1 MKRQFT
7 LFLSAL
13 TLVGFLITQQGCS
26 KISMQKANE
35 LKETRQYAQ
44 AADMYTK
51 LAASK
56 KLSKD
61 LKQEAAYKAAECYRK
76 SNEFGK
82 AKRAY
87 EKILRKEPKNT
98 EALYQLGILTM
109 KEAAEQTNLDIYK
122 KAREYFTKY
131 LNEVPGD
138 QNVNRKIASCDSAE
152 SWLTQESRFIVTN
165 FRELNTKYSDY
176 SPMISDKKDNAI
188 FFVSDREGG
197 YNKKKIYGGTARF
210 YSDVWMVEQEKLKR
224 GNFKWGKPKL
234 VPGALNAKFNDG
246 VQDFDRR
253 YSTIYFTR
261 CNGTDGKT
269 PFCKIYEAKK
279 RGNDW
284 VEVTVLPFTET
295 DSANYAHPALSPDG
309 NKLYFTSDREG
320 GYGGYDLYVVNYI
333 KRGHTWSD
341 PVNLGNTINTEKD
354 EMFPYYNS
362 HDNSLY
368 FASNG
373 HIGMGGLDIF
383 KSEGAGND
391 WIEPENLRFPLNT
404 GADDFGITFDNNNQF
419 HGYFSSNRPGGRG
432 EEDIY
437 EFKIL
442 PLYFKLTG
450 TVTDCKTGKPL
461 PNSLVEITNDLDTVK
476 ISLRTN
482 EDGDYDTVVLAEK
495 ATYKISVTNREAYYF
510 DAEDNPRVIT
520 TVGLK
525 KSHTFIEDFCLNP
538 QLDFAKVLPIFYD
551 LDKANIKPAA
561 AKVLSDSLLPLLL
574 KYPKI
579 RIELGSHTDC
589 RSSYAYNIS
598 LSQRRADSA
607 VSYLIGKGIDPRR
620 IIAKG
625 YGESQLINDCACEG
639 RDIVANTK
647 YDLGLSPISNM
658 PIVAKKKIESGDQY
672 IYKAYDPSEI
682 KTINTVKYVPCDEYQ
697 HSQNRRTT
705 FRILDVNFDSS
716 MKVVQTDD
724 PNNQNAQIVIVK
736 LDQEG
741 NNYKGQVSA
750 NNVPAEG
757 PTIFIESNRL
767 EISLIEV
774 KNLINRKALTPDALK
789 GVTPQQIIS
798 GKIPPGASVV
808 INPLLIGTKDLGK
821 AYNNVEL
828 QISTFNASFRFGF
841 KALDSLYGITFNKEE
856 GELALTHINK
866 EAMQNGP
873 INSKLT
879 TPEEPKIDWN
889 AIPGVIKLKVIE
901 ESGVKYISVMVNDKE
916 AIMFNFDF
924 MGRNTWIDIPTAA
937 KLYQSKTIGK
947 KDFADGDKFKAEGVK
962 FPSNQFEFEKMQLGE
977 TVVTGAKFKI
987 SDKAEYP
994 TLGKAF
1000 FKQFK
1005 DWHEE
1010 GGFIYLVPKPERGK
1024 KQ

>member
-1 MKRQFT
+1 M
-7 LFLSAL
+7 LVG
-13 TLVGFLITQQGCS
+13 TLVIQQGCS
-26 KISMQKANE
+26 KVSMEKANE
-35 LKETRQYAQ
+35 LRETRQYAQ

-51 LAASK
+51 LSSSK

-61 LKQEAAYKAAECYRK
+61 LKQEATYKAAECYRK
-76 SNEFGK
+76 ANEFGK

-87 EKILRKEPKNT
+87 EKILRKEPKNS
-98 EALYQLGILTM
+98 EALYQLGVLTM

-122 KAREYFTKY
+122 RAKEYFQKY
-131 LNEVPGD
+131 LAEVPGD
-138 QNVNRKIASCDSAE
+138 ANVNRKIASCDSAE
-152 SWLTQESRFIVTN
+152 SWLTQESRFVVTN
-165 FRELNTKYSDY
+165 FREVNTKYSDY
-176 SPMISDKKDNAI
+176 SPMISDKKDNAM

-197 YNKKKIYGGTARF
+197 YNKKKIYGGTGRF
-210 YSDVWMVEQEKLKR
+210 YSDVWIMEKEKLKR
-224 GNFKWGKPKL
+224 GKEKWGKPRL
-234 VPGALNAKFNDG
+234 VTGEINAKFNDG

-253 YSTIYFTR
+253 YSTLYFTR

-284 VEVTVLPFTET
+284 VEVTVLPFCDV

-320 GYGGYDLYVVNYI
+320 GYGGYDLYVVNYV
-333 KRGHTWSD
+333 KRGRTWSD
-341 PVNLGNTINTEKD
+341 PINLGTTINTEKD

-368 FASNG
+368 FSSNG

-383 KSEGAGND
+383 KSEGTGSD
-391 WIEPENLRFPLNT
+391 WSEPENLRFPLNT
-404 GADDFGITFDNNNQF
+404 GADDFGITFDNNDQF
-419 HGYFSSNRPGGRG
+419 HGFFSSNRPGGRG
-432 EEDIY
+432 AEDIY

-442 PLYFKLTG
+442 PLYFKLVG

-461 PNSLVEITNDLDTVK
+461 ANSLVEITNDLDTVK

-607 VSYLIGKGIDPRR
+607 VSYLIRRGIDPRR

-647 YDLGLSPISNM
+647 YDLGLSPINNL

-672 IYKAYDPSEI
+672 TYKDYAPNEI
-682 KTINTVKYVPCDEYQ
+682 KVVNNVKFVPCDEFQ

-716 MKVVQTDD
+716 VQVLNSDD
-724 PNNQNAQIVIVK
+724 PNNKNAQIVIVK
-736 LDQEG
+736 LEKAG
-741 NNYKGQVSA
+741 EIYKGQVSA
-750 NNVPAEG
+750 NNAPPAG
-757 PTIFIESNRL
+757 PSMFIESNKL
-767 EISLIEV
+767 EISLTEL
-774 KNLINRKALTPDALK
+774 KNLIERKAITPEALQ
-789 GVTPQQIIS
+789 GVSPQQILS
-798 GKIPPGASVV
+798 GKVPPGASVKV
-808 INPLLIGTKDLGK
+808 TSLLIGTKESGK
-821 AYNNVEL
+821 TYDNVEL
-828 QISTFNASFRFGF
+828 QISTFPASFRLGF
-841 KALDSLYGITFNKEE
+841 KALDSLFGATFDKEE
-856 GELALTHINK
+856 SELALTHINK
-866 EAMQNGP
+866 QALLEGP

-879 TPEEPKIDWN
+879 TKEELKVDWN
-889 AIPGVIKLKVIE
+889 AIPGVIKLKIVE
-901 ESGVKYISVMVNDKE
+901 ESGVKYISVMLNDKE
-916 AIMFNFDF
+916 PMLFSFDF
-924 MGRNTWIDIPTAA
+924 MGRNTWIDVPSAV
-937 KLYQSKTIGK
+937 KLYQSKTITK

-977 TVVTGAKFKI
+977 AVVTGVKFKI
-987 SDKAEYP
+987 SDKADYP
-994 TLGKAF
+994 ALGKAF
-1000 FKQFK
+1000 FRNFK

-1010 GGFIYLVPKPERGK
+1010 GGYIYLVPKPERGK
-1024 KQ
+1024 K